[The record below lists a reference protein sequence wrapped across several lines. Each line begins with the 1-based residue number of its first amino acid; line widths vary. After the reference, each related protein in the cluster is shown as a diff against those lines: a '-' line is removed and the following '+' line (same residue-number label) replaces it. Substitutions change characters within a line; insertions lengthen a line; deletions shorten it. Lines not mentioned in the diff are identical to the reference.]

1 VPGQRKGEKLIDYV
15 QGMDVSKGCLDVG
28 TGFRATEK
36 GTCRKQKYIQ
46 ERLSVV
52 GVTKSIGLAVGVA
65 VVTKSVD
72 LEETAEAIAVA
83 MVGVLATVAGKAPES
98 TILKRVAAGK
108 TRRIARLFI
117 LSVTHEF
124 LTVRG

>member
-1 VPGQRKGEKLIDYV
+1 
-15 QGMDVSKGCLDVG
+15 MDVR

-36 GTCRKQKYIQ
+36 ATCRNQKYIQ

-83 MVGVLATVAGKAPES
+83 MVGVIATDAGKTPES
-98 TILKRVAAGK
+98 MILKRAAAWK

-117 LSVTHEF
+117 LSVTREF